1 MNTSEHIN
9 YLKSMLESIDDIDEC
24 NDQYTDELTETSDSI
39 DEFDESI
46 DVLDQMRIVGIHQD
60 KSGKRLTPKQIHD
73 IENALAEQFPGDFE
87 YCDIVEVSKGKY
99 SLTLHIT
106 DPSVNVTSVQKI
118 DNVCKYISNIRE
130 MLDFLKYQKN
140 VNIDFNA
147 VRLENDI

>member
-46 DVLDQMRIVGIHQD
+46 DVLDQMRLAGIRQD

-118 DNVCKYISNIRE
+118 DNVCKYISNIWE

>member
-1 MNTSEHIN
+1 MNTTEHIN

-46 DVLDQMRIVGIHQD
+46 DVLDQMRLAGIHQD

-73 IENALAEQFPGDFE
+73 IENALVEQFPGDFE

-99 SLTLHIT
+99 SLTLHTT

-118 DNVCKYISNIRE
+118 DNVCKYISNVRE

>member
-1 MNTSEHIN
+1 MNTTEHIN

-46 DVLDQMRIVGIHQD
+46 DVLDQMRLAGINRD

-118 DNVCKYISNIRE
+118 DNVCKYISNVTTGLHLIP
-130 MLDFLKYQKN
+130 
-140 VNIDFNA
+140 V
-147 VRLENDI
+147 

>member
-46 DVLDQMRIVGIHQD
+46 DVLDQMRLAGINRD

-87 YCDIVEVSKGKY
+87 YCDIIKVSKEKY

-118 DNVCKYISNIRE
+118 DNVCKYISNVRE

>member
-1 MNTSEHIN
+1 MNTAEHIN
-9 YLKSMLESIDDIDEC
+9 YLKSMLESFDDIDEC
-24 NDQYTDELTETSDSI
+24 NDQNTDELTETSDSI

-46 DVLDQMRIVGIHQD
+46 DVLDQMRLAGINRD

-73 IENALAEQFPGDFE
+73 IENSLAEQFSGEFD

-106 DPSVNVTSVQKI
+106 DPSVDITMIQTI
-118 DNVCKYISNIRE
+118 DRICKYIPNVRE

-140 VNIDFNA
+140 VNIDFNT
-147 VRLENDI
+147 VKLENDI